1 MSKTIIEVKCI
12 DQVLTL
18 TNTPVIASGGVG
30 EDFVRF
36 DLCEMWDGF
45 AVSAIFWRKGVDC
58 IPVLLDAENTCQVP
72 PELMTSEGIVYFGVA
87 GVATDGTTRTSNP
100 VSYLIQAGTIT
111 ENTALPIPGED
122 VFKQLMSYYADVK
135 LYVSTRIDEAADAAV
150 QAGKNAQAADD
161 AAAQAES
168 HAKAAVEAV
177 DGVIYPGIPASVT
190 TDKVMT
196 IALDRAPKDKMVLVF
211 TADVNASGVD
221 KFQLEYETIEDGLVQ
236 VGYALSDGYDSPIY
250 WQAFNKGD
258 HVTVLL
264 TPADKMATILNPRI
278 TSLVRDEL
286 NAQAARVNEVST
298 KLQSVDSFDYNGRL
312 GVIYKDSPVDGAIVR
327 FKAVLSSDEIV
338 GLHLAGGIGYDLDLV
353 DADGNSA
360 CNGVHTFSAGSY
372 VAVLLDMTNLKAYI
386 LNPAYP
392 GVETVKYTGGEA
404 SIRLYFNR
412 IPKVI
417 YLMNITNISG
427 SVSAVLIKDL
437 MIGKLS
443 RIVNGSYNGETVF
456 SREDKV
462 ISLDNRVAWGR
473 FVIILPDDDGISANL
488 YNQDGCEYVA
498 IGIM

>member
-12 DQVLTL
+12 DQTLTL

-30 EDFVRF
+30 EDYVHF
-36 DLCEMWDGF
+36 DLCEKWDGF
-45 AVSAIFWRKGVDC
+45 AVSGVFWRKGVDC

-72 PELMTSEGIVYFGVA
+72 PELMTSEGVIYFGAVGIA
-87 GVATDGTTRTSNP
+87 PDGTTRTSEP
-100 VSYLIQAGTIT
+100 VSYLIREGVIT

-122 VFKQLMSYYADVK
+122 VYQQLMAYYADVK
-135 LYVSTRIDEAADAAV
+135 LYVSTRIDEAAGAAIL
-150 QAGKNAQAADD
+150 AGENAQAALT
-161 AAAQAES
+161 AAGQAER
-168 HAKAAVEAV
+168 HAEDAVDAVE
-177 DGVIYPGIPASVT
+177 DVIYPGIPASVT

-221 KFQLEYETIEDGLVQ
+221 KFQLKYETVEDGLVQ
-236 VGYALSDGYDSPIY
+236 VEYALSDGYGSPIY

-264 TPADKMATILNPRI
+264 TPADRMATILNPRI

-286 NAQAARVNEVST
+286 NVLGGRVNEVST
-298 KLQSVDSFDYNGRL
+298 MLQSVESFDYNGRL
-312 GVIYKDSPVDGAIVR
+312 GIIYKDSPVDGAIVR
-327 FKAVLSSDEIV
+327 FKAVLSSEEIA

-353 DADGNSA
+353 DADGYLA
-360 CNGVHTFSAGSY
+360 CNGVHAFSAGSY
-372 VAVLLDMTNLKAYI
+372 VAALLDMTNLKAYI

-392 GVETVKYTGGEA
+392 GVEAVKYTGGGDVIHVLF
-404 SIRLYFNR
+404 SRV
-412 IPKVI
+412 PKVI
-417 YLMNITNISG
+417 YLTNITNLSG

-443 RIVNGSYNGETVF
+443 RVVNGSYNGETVF
-456 SREDKV
+456 NREDKV
-462 ISLDNRVAWGR
+462 VSLDNRVAWGR
-473 FVIILPDDDGISANL
+473 VVMVLHDKDGIPANL
-488 YNQDGCEYVA
+488 YNQAGCEYVA